1 MQKEMP
7 RYFAGM
13 DLGTSSV
20 RAVIGNISD
29 EGIVV
34 VGYGEAENSGMRKGG
49 VVNID
54 GAVVAIDRALAEAEK
69 MCGVKINNV
78 VANVNGHHILST
90 RVDGMVAIGG
100 SGAEVTREVLAR
112 IEEVSISGKLPE
124 NREILD
130 LIPHDFAVD
139 GQGGVREPV
148 GMKGSRLE
156 MRATVVSAL
165 APYCENVRKAFNTAD
180 LGVSRLIVGVEAGA
194 RAVLSDRQIENG
206 VGYVDFGA
214 ATTGV
219 AIFDEGDLKYI
230 GVVPVG
236 SNNITNDLAMILK
249 TEIDVAEE
257 IKRRFVT
264 AEFGASEK
272 DIVIKRG
279 QEELIFARGVV
290 DEIVQAR
297 LDDIFEA
304 VYRELKAAGYAER
317 LPEGIVLSGGG
328 AKLRGLEYYAR
339 ERLGAAVRVG
349 AVTGIKGVGE
359 AIQRPEFSTAIGLM
373 VAGVERGGG
382 GAMEVKK
389 KSGGWLKKILSSFR

>member
-1 MQKEMP
+1 MP
-7 RYFAGM
+7 RYFAGV
-13 DLGTSSV
+13 DLGTSSA
-20 RAVIGNISD
+20 RAVIGNVTD
-29 EGIVV
+29 EGIVI
-34 VGYGEAENSGMRKGG
+34 VGYGEVENAGMRKGS

-54 GAVVAIDRALAEAEK
+54 GAVMAIDRALGEAEK
-69 MCGVKINNV
+69 MCGCKFNQVT
-78 VANVNGHHILST
+78 ANINGHHILST

-100 SGAEVTREVLAR
+100 GGTEVTRETMAR
-112 IEEVSISGKLPE
+112 LEEVAISGKLPE

-130 LIPHDFAVD
+130 LIPHDFAID
-139 GQGGVREPV
+139 GQSGVREPV

-156 MRATVVSAL
+156 MRATVISAL
-165 APYCENVRKAFNTAD
+165 APYCESVRKAFGAAE
-180 LGVSRLIVGVEAGA
+180 LGISRLVVGVEAGA
-194 RAVLSDRQIENG
+194 RAVLLDRQMENG

-214 ATTGV
+214 STTGV
-219 AIFDEGDLKYI
+219 AVFDEGDLKYV

-279 QEELIFARGVV
+279 HEELVFARAAV

-304 VYRELKAAGYAER
+304 VYRELKAAGYAGR

-328 AKLRGLEYYAR
+328 SKLRALDVYAR
-339 ERLGAAVRVG
+339 GRLGAAVRVG
-349 AVTGIKGVGE
+349 IPRDVKGVGE
-359 AIQRPEFSTAIGLM
+359 AVAHPEWAVAVGLM
-373 VAGVERGGG
+373 VMGAGNGG
-382 GAMEVKK
+382 GAMAAEKK
-389 KSGGWLKKILSSFR
+389 KKGGGLLRKILGSFK

>member
-1 MQKEMP
+1 M
-7 RYFAGM
+7 A
-13 DLGTSSV
+13 
-20 RAVIGNISD
+20 RAVIGNVSD
-29 EGIVV
+29 EGVVV
-34 VGYGEAENSGMRKGG
+34 VGYGEAENSGMRKGS

-54 GAVVAIDRALAEAEK
+54 GAVVAIDRALGEAEK
-69 MCGVKINNV
+69 MCGCKFGQVA
-78 VANVNGHHILST
+78 ANVNGHHILST

-100 SGAEVTREVLAR
+100 GGTEVTKETLAR
-112 IEEVSISGKLPE
+112 IEEVAISGKLPE

-130 LIPHDFAVD
+130 LIPHDFAID
-139 GQGGVREPV
+139 GQSGIREPV

-156 MRATVVSAL
+156 MRATVMSAL
-165 APYCENVRKAFNTAD
+165 APYCENIRKAYSAAE
-180 LGVSRLIVGVEAGA
+180 LGISRLIVGVEAGA
-194 RAVLSDRQIENG
+194 RAVLSDRQMENG

-219 AIFDEGDLKYI
+219 AIFDEGDLRYV

-279 QEELIFARGVV
+279 HEELVFARGMV

-297 LDDIFEA
+297 LDDIFDA
-304 VYRELKAAGYAER
+304 VRREFQTARYDMR
-317 LPEGIVLSGGG
+317 LPEGVVLSGGG
-328 AKLRGLEYYAR
+328 AKLRGLEFYAR
-339 ERLGAAVRVG
+339 ERLESAVRVG
-349 AVTGIKGVGE
+349 IVSGVKGVGE

-373 VAGVERGGG
+373 VAGIERSS
-382 GAMEVKK
+382 GAGMETKK
-389 KSGGWLKKILSSFR
+389 KHGSLLKRILASFR